1 MSKNEIRRNLVENS
15 LTNAGSVNE
24 DELKQLA
31 GGEDA
36 TPDTHPTTI
45 IPVSLAVCPT
55 TTCRSFSSPC
65 PN

>member
-15 LTNAGSVNE
+15 STNAGSVNE
-24 DELKQLA
+24 DELKQLV

-36 TPDTHPTTI
+36 TPDTHPTI